1 MLYDN
6 CCEHI
11 EGLQSIMASCDASIL
26 KDLPPELTKLMGH
39 LVKKWWSEHDLPNV
53 ANRLCKNL
61 EVSIFSAYCD
71 VLTFCVD
78 IHLYIFLGC
87 RRRRRKLRRPKVSIM
102 KNNLEMLVMMKAHR
116 CIMMP
121 VTLHLILLKVTKTR
135 PNVTKIV
142 RREKGE
148 VSHLEC
154 SRLFWF
160 M

>member
-1 MLYDN
+1 
-6 CCEHI
+6 
-11 EGLQSIMASCDASIL
+11 
-26 KDLPPELTKLMGH
+26 
-39 LVKKWWSEHDLPNV
+39 
-53 ANRLCKNL
+53 
-61 EVSIFSAYCD
+61 
-71 VLTFCVD
+71 
-78 IHLYIFLGC
+78 
-87 RRRRRKLRRPKVSIM
+87 
-102 KNNLEMLVMMKAHR
+102 
-116 CIMMP
+116 